1 MSARSV
7 ALGAS
12 GLEMFPGGRPE
23 RVVALIGN
31 PNVGKSTLFNSVTG
45 LDAITA
51 HYAGKTPDVN
61 VSTIELDDAEI
72 ALVDAPGTY
81 GIGATGDEAWV
92 ARRTLLDVRPDAI
105 IVVLDATNLG
115 RNLALGLEVLD
126 LGMPTVFALNL
137 TDEST
142 RAGLVID
149 TELLGALLG
158 VAVIET
164 VAVEGL
170 GVSELMTAA
179 VSVTP
184 NESVPRHRY
193 GEPFERA
200 LAPLIASIE
209 AVHARP
215 FGLPARSVALQLIE
229 GHRDIEEAIIES
241 GYVGLTRVAEEARR
255 GLAAVTGEPPQ
266 TALARE
272 RHGAAGVIAD
282 RCTRTVPQTS
292 RRNAEEILMQLS
304 TKASTGVPLLIG
316 LLLGMFGM
324 LFFVGESLARGVSWL
339 WGVTGS
345 PAMTGLVTALFGE
358 GPLSRSLLWGL
369 DAGMEASLAIGIP
382 FILTFYFMLA
392 ILEDSGYLNA
402 VAFLSDRLMHRF
414 GLHGRAVIP
423 LVAGA
428 GCSVPAILAVRILPS
443 KRERF
448 MASTLVSMVPCSA
461 RSAVVLGAVGAFVG
475 IVPALG
481 VFVVTT
487 LVIGVVGVVL
497 NKLLPGAPAGMVMEM
512 FPFRR
517 PRLSVVAHKAWTQFR
532 EFLFVAMPLVV
543 VGSIA
548 LGAAYEMGWL
558 ERLSAPMAPV
568 MGGLLGLP
576 AFAGLTLLFGLLRK
590 EFALELLVTL
600 AIATGGA
607 SAAAGLG
614 DIMSGTDIFV
624 YALVNTLAM
633 PCISTVAV
641 LGRTIGW
648 KQTSAVIGITVTVA
662 LFVGAISARVAGF
675 AGSVLG

>member
-1 MSARSV
+1 MSLEV
-7 ALGAS
+7 S
-12 GLEMFPGGRPE
+12 GLEMYPAGRPQ
-23 RVVALIGN
+23 RVLALIGN

-45 LDAITA
+45 LDVITA

-61 VSTIELDDAEI
+61 VSTIDVDGVEI
-72 ALVDAPGTY
+72 SLVDAPGTY

-92 ARRTLLDVRPDAI
+92 ARRTLLDVQPDAI

-137 TDEST
+137 TDESA

-149 TELLGALLG
+149 VELLSALVG
-158 VAVIET
+158 VPVIET

-170 GVSELMTAA
+170 GVSELMSAA
-179 VSVTP
+179 VTVTRDD
-184 NESVPRHRY
+184 EVPRHRY

-200 LAPLIASIE
+200 LAPLIASIQ
-209 AVHARP
+209 AMHARP
-215 FGLPARSVALQLIE
+215 FGLPPRSVALQLIE
-229 GHRDIEEAIIES
+229 GHRDIEEVIIES
-241 GYVGLTRVAEEARR
+241 GYAGLPRVAEEARR

-282 RCTRTVPQTS
+282 RCTSSVPQTS
-292 RRNAEEILMQLS
+292 RRNAEEILMHLS
-304 TKASTGVPLLIG
+304 TRASTGVPLLVG
-316 LLLGMFGM
+316 LLLGLFGM

-345 PAMTGLVTALFGE
+345 PAITALVTSLFGE
-358 GPLSRSLLWGL
+358 GALSRSLLWGF
-369 DAGMEASLAIGIP
+369 DAGIEASLAIGIP

-392 ILEDSGYLNA
+392 VLEDSGYLNA
-402 VAFLSDRLMHRF
+402 VAFLADRLMHRF
-414 GLHGRAVIP
+414 GLHGRAIIP
-423 LVAGA
+423 LVTGA
-428 GCSVPAILAVRILPS
+428 GCSVPAILAVRMLPS

-448 MASTLVSMVPCSA
+448 VASTLVSMVPCSA

-481 VFVVTT
+481 VFAVTT
-487 LVIGVVGVVL
+487 LVIGLVGVVL
-497 NKLLPGAPAGMVMEM
+497 NKMLPGAPAGMVMEM

-517 PRLSVVAHKAWTQFR
+517 PRLAVVAHKAWMQFR
-532 EFLFVAMPLVV
+532 EFVFVAVPLVV
-543 VGSIA
+543 VGSIG
-548 LGAAYEMGWL
+548 LGAVYEMGWL
-558 ERLSAPMAPV
+558 ERLSAPMEPL

-614 DIMSGTDIFV
+614 DIMTGTDIFV

-641 LGRTIGW
+641 LSRTVGW
-648 KQTSAVIGITVTVA
+648 KRTGAIMGITISVA
-662 LFVGAISARVAGF
+662 LIVGAISARVAGF
-675 AGSVLG
+675 AQSLLG

>member
-1 MSARSV
+1 
-7 ALGAS
+7 
-12 GLEMFPGGRPE
+12 MFPRGRPE

-45 LDAITA
+45 LDVITA

-61 VSTIELDDAEI
+61 VSTLEIDGIEISL
-72 ALVDAPGTY
+72 LDAPGTY

-105 IVVLDATNLG
+105 VVVLDATNLG

-137 TDEST
+137 TDESG

-149 TELLGALLG
+149 VDLLGALLG
-158 VAVIET
+158 VPVIET

-170 GVSELMTAA
+170 GVSELMSAA
-179 VSVTP
+179 VGITTGT
-184 NESVPRHRY
+184 EAGPRHRY

-200 LAPLIASIE
+200 LAPLIAAIE
-209 AVHARP
+209 ATRAQP
-215 FGLPARSVALQLIE
+215 FGLPARSVALQLME
-229 GHRDIEEAIIES
+229 GHKDVEEAIAS
-241 GYVGLTRVAEEARR
+241 AGHAGLTRVAEEARTS
-255 GLAAVTGEPPQ
+255 LAAVTGEPPQ

-282 RCTRTVPQTS
+282 RCTRSEPPSS
-292 RRNAEEILMQLS
+292 RRNAEEILMRLS
-304 TKASTGVPLLIG
+304 TRASTGVPLLIG
-316 LLLGMFGM
+316 LLLALFGM
-324 LFFVGESLARGVSWL
+324 LFLIGESLARAVSWL
-339 WGVTGS
+339 WGLTGS
-345 PAMTGLVTALFGE
+345 PAMTRLVTSLFGD
-358 GPLSRSLLWGL
+358 GALSRSLLWGF

-392 ILEDSGYLNA
+392 MLEDSGYLNA

-414 GLHGRAVIP
+414 GLHGRAIIP
-423 LVAGA
+423 LVTGA
-428 GCSVPAILAVRILPS
+428 GCSVPAILAVRMLPS

-448 MASTLVSMVPCSA
+448 VASTLVSMVPCSA

-475 IVPALG
+475 IAPALG
-481 VFVVTT
+481 VFAVTT
-487 LVIGVVGVVL
+487 LVIGGVGVAL
-497 NKLLPGAPAGMVMEM
+497 NRMLPGAPAGMVMEM

-517 PRLSVVAHKAWTQFR
+517 PRLAVVARKAWTQFK

-548 LGAAYEMGWL
+548 LGAVYEMGWL
-558 ERLSAPMAPV
+558 ERLSAPMEPV

-590 EFALELLVTL
+590 EFALELLLTL
-600 AIATGGA
+600 AIATGGV
-607 SAAAGLG
+607 SATAGLG

-648 KQTSAVIGITVTVA
+648 KRSAVVMLITISVA
-662 LFVGAISARVAGF
+662 LIVGALSARIVGF
-675 AGSVLG
+675 AAPLFG